1 MAHHLLHDGGMRIWL
16 LTISLAAS
24 LVVISSVESSSAE
37 AQYRYRRARPGA
49 TVVVFPRGLYV
60 GGGVVGTAILDQSGG
75 PEILEGGAGVTLYGG
90 MRIGR
95 LLALELGFLGSF
107 HNPATVDVGF
117 GPETDYLVLSGAT
130 ADAKIYLMS
139 GSYQQG
145 IRPAGE
151 PFIQGGLGVYT
162 LASENLGTDSIGT
175 GFQLGGGYEFHI
187 GRALD
192 LGVRGLYRG
201 IAMGPPDSSFNDTFI
216 SALTVEGNLTIRF
229 W

>member
-1 MAHHLLHDGGMRIWL
+1 MRFWL
-16 LTISLAAS
+16 LTISLAAGLFVAPS
-24 LVVISSVESSSAE
+24 LSDSSNAE

-60 GGGVVGTAILDQSGG
+60 GAGVLGTAILDQRGG
-75 PEILEGGAGVTLYGG
+75 PEVLEGGAGVSLYGG
-90 MRIGR
+90 IRIGR
-95 LLALELGFLGSF
+95 VLALELGFLGSF

-117 GPETDYLVLSGAT
+117 GPETDYLVLTGAT

-139 GSYQQG
+139 GSYAQG
-145 IRPAGE
+145 VQPAGE

-162 LASENLGTDSIGT
+162 LGSESLGTDSIGT

-187 GRALD
+187 GENLD

-201 IAMGPPDSSFNDTFI
+201 IAMGPPDSSFDDTFI